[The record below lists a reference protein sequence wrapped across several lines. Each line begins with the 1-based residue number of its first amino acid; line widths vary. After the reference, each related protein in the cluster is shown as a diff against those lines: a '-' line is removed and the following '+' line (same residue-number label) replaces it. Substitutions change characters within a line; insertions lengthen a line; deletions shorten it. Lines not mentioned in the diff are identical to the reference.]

1 MLAANFGFGQP
12 RLKFLNLEQKNMGA
26 LKFRVLLD
34 TEQESEIFR
43 DIIID
48 ENDNFESLYNAI
60 ISSFRFQGDQMA
72 SFYISNDNWDKGH
85 EISLMDMNYGDES
98 IDEVASVMS
107 SAILRD
113 FMEAPDQKVI
123 LVYDFLRMW
132 IFLIELLERTDE
144 IVDKPT
150 TLMAVGMA
158 PPEDSRAVNLEEE
171 EEDFG
176 FDEEDEFEN
185 DEFEDGY
192 SDEDMAGYDDYEY

>member
-1 MLAANFGFGQP
+1 
-12 RLKFLNLEQKNMGA
+12 MGA

-43 DIIID
+43 DITID

-60 ISSFRFQGDQMA
+60 ISAFRFQGDQMA

-107 SAILRD
+107 GAVLRD

-132 IFLIELLERTDE
+132 IFLIELLEKTDE
-144 IVDKPT
+144 IVEAPAV
-150 TLMAVGMA
+150 LLAVGMA

-171 EEDFG
+171 DDFG
-176 FDEEDEFEN
+176 FDEEDEL
-185 DEFEDGY
+185 DEDDDFEDGY
-192 SDEDMAGYDDYEY
+192 SDEDMAGYDEYEY